1 MLSSMIRLKVKKD
14 YDIQIIELITHQAEA
29 QQQQLLPTVEAQ
41 SVVEALLCRSPRD
54 QVDLPSLSF
63 LIFFVAFFVLF

>member
-29 QQQQLLPTVEAQ
+29 QQQQLLPTVEAR
-41 SVVEALLCRSPRD
+41 SVVE
-54 QVDLPSLSF
+54 VF
-63 LIFFVAFFVLF
+63 FELIKIRNRK